1 MFDSNIAIQKIRSQ
15 TERHDAKLVKSLE
28 SLVGE
33 AVGPQQVSEVTVGR
47 LTPGMVFLDEL
58 RTSIGTLLVP
68 KGFEVTEIFLE
79 RARNFGPGILQETVR
94 VMAAAK
100 RGS

>member
-1 MFDSNIAIQKIRSQ
+1 
-15 TERHDAKLVKSLE
+15 
-28 SLVGE
+28 
-33 AVGPQQVSEVTVGR
+33 
-47 LTPGMVFLDEL
+47 MVFLDEL

-68 KGFEVTEIFLE
+68 KGFEVTETFLE